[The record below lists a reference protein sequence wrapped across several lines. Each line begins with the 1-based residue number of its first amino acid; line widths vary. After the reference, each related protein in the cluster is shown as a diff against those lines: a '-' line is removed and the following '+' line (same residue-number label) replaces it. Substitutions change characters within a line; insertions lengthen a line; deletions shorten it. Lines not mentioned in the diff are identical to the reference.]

1 MFSAIQRRL
10 RLSSVRA
17 RLTFWYLLTLGTTL
31 VLFGSFVLLIRA
43 RTLYRELDADLEV
56 RAHQLAG
63 DLRTSLLALD
73 VGERLAAE
81 PRAVEAPLTVW
92 ESPDTLLFRSPAF
105 PTLDWAGERTL
116 TTAIRDH
123 RSIVG
128 VVGRG
133 GVPLRMASVAIG
145 RPGTE
150 GIVLQVAASTLPAR
164 QTLWQLALA
173 MLASISIV
181 LIMASYGSGVTA
193 RRALA
198 PVDAIVDRVRRIQAS
213 RLGDRLDIQAGS
225 DELDRLVSMLNQM
238 LDRIEVSMRSARR
251 FAADASHELQTPIA
265 AMRGV
270 IEAGLRNGGRGAD
283 YPRVA
288 ADLLIEIERLSD
300 LVRDLR
306 LLALAEAGHL
316 LEPPVPIDLAALA
329 GECCEIAQAIAE
341 EKQVAVTVDVRDRP
355 VVSGSALHLRR
366 LVLNLAQNAIRYSR
380 PDSSVCVSIRT
391 LDGRA
396 VLGIQDHGCGIGAD
410 DLPHIF
416 EPFYRAD
423 PARARDTG
431 GTGLGLTIADQIARV
446 HGGSITVTSALDQG
460 STFTLSLPLVSKSGN
475 TPGNA

>member
-1 MFSAIQRRL
+1 MFSAIRRRL

-43 RTLYRELDADLEV
+43 RTLYRELDAELEV

-63 DLRTSLLALD
+63 DLRSSLLALD
-73 VGERLAAE
+73 VGERLHAE
-81 PRAVEAPLTVW
+81 PRAAEAPLMVW
-92 ESPDTLLFRSPAF
+92 DSPDTLLFRSPAF
-105 PTLDWAGERTL
+105 PALDWSGERAL
-116 TTAIRDH
+116 GMALRDH

-128 VVGRG
+128 VVGRDG
-133 GVPLRMASVAIG
+133 IPLRIASVAIG

-150 GIVLQVAASTLPAR
+150 GLVLQVAVSTLPAR
-164 QTLWQLALA
+164 RTLWQLALA
-173 MLASISIV
+173 MLASIGIV
-181 LIMASYGSGVTA
+181 LVMASYGSGVTA

-198 PVDAIVDRVRRIQAS
+198 PVDAIVERVRRIQAS
-213 RLGDRLDIQAGS
+213 RLSDRLDIEAGS
-225 DELDRLVSMLNQM
+225 EELDRLVSMLNQM

-270 IEAGLRNGGRGAD
+270 VETWLRGDGRGAD
-283 YPRVA
+283 DTRVA
-288 ADLLIEIERLSD
+288 ADLLTEIERLSD

-316 LEPPVPIDLAALA
+316 LEAPTPIDLAALA

-341 EKQVAVTVDVRDRP
+341 EKHVAVTVDVRDRP
-355 VVSGSALHLRR
+355 IVSGNALHLRR
-366 LVLNLAQNAIRYSR
+366 LVLNLTQNAIRYSR
-380 PDSSVCVSIRT
+380 PVSSVCVSIRT

-396 VLGIQDHGCGIGAD
+396 ILSVQDHGCGIGPD

-431 GTGLGLTIADQIARV
+431 GTGLGLTIADQIARA
-446 HGGSITVTSALDQG
+446 HGGAIAVTSVLGEG
-460 STFTLSLPLVSKSGN
+460 STFTLSLSLAS
-475 TPGNA
+475 